1 MKIVGITGSIASG
14 KSEVSNYISLKS
26 YNIIDADFISRDITK
41 KGNLGY
47 KAIIDEFSKDI
58 LDENKHI
65 DRKKL
70 SKIVFDDK
78 IMLEKLNSLL
88 HPIILKKIDEQIE
101 KYKNDKIVFLD
112 APLLFETGLFKK
124 CDKIILIHCNEKTQ
138 IQRLMQRDGI
148 DSKKAKQIIQSQL
161 SVSKK
166 KKKSDYIIENNE
178 SIQDL
183 YFKIDNILNIINFLF
198 ETL

>member
-14 KSEVSNYISLKS
+14 KSEVSNYMSLKS